1 MRRFC
6 LAAIL
11 TATLGVSCQP
21 ASTSND
27 TSFSIDFEK
36 YTLANGLEVV
46 LHVDRSDPIVAVAM
60 TYHVGSARELPGKT
74 GFAHLFEHLLFLE
87 SENLGRGGLDIL
99 INNVGGTLNGSTSRD
114 RTNYYQVVPRD
125 ALEKILWAEADKMGF
140 FINTVTE
147 EVVAKEKQVVKNEKR
162 QGVDNNPYG
171 HTNYVISRNL
181 YPESHPY
188 NWQVIGSLD
197 DLDGA
202 TLADVREFYA
212 TWYAPNNATL
222 AVAGDFDVEQTKEWV
237 EKYFGEIEPSTMP
250 AAPAVPEIALGEPK
264 LLFHEDNYA
273 RVPALTV
280 AWPTV
285 EQYHPDSY
293 PLEVLSDLL
302 SDGKKAPFYKVL
314 VEEERLAPSVNLSS
328 SGSELAGRFTVS
340 VRGFQGTNLTE
351 IHEATE
357 AAFARFEAEGF
368 TEADLARV
376 KAGAETSFYNGISSV
391 LGKAFEMAHYNIF
404 AGSPGYIEEDI
415 ARVLAVTS
423 EDVMRVYNTYIKG
436 RTFVATSFVPRGEA
450 ALAVAGSVEAE
461 VVEEPIVVGLEAELV
476 LPPKGD
482 IPMTP
487 SAFDRTIEPPFGEAA
502 SLPIPEVWTDSLTNG
517 LEVYGIE
524 NGELPLVRLTIQLKG
539 GLLLDSPDKV
549 GVASLMAGLMPEGTA
564 NRTPEEL
571 EEAIDS
577 LGASINVSAGRETL
591 TISANTLRRNYAQT
605 MALVEEILL
614 EPRWDADEF
623 ELARQRTTNTLRQQ
637 QASPNS
643 IAANAYNRLLY
654 GADHILSN
662 NTRGTIES
670 VESISIEDLKNY
682 YARNVSPTVAKV
694 HVVGDIGRE
703 EVTTSLAGIVERWKA
718 TDVEIPNYTLPPAPE
733 GSQIYFVDVP
743 GASQSVIRIGALA
756 LAVTDPDYYPATVMN
771 FRLGGGGF
779 ASQILQVLREQKG
792 YTYGAAAFFSGTD
805 LPGPFTIAT
814 GVRSNVTLESIE
826 SIKGILEAY
835 GEGFDDADLE
845 ATTSYLL
852 RANARAFET
861 PNAKI
866 NMLQNISAYGL
877 PHDYVVEREQI
888 VREMTGERV
897 RELASRYADASR
909 MIYLVVGDARTQLG
923 RLNSLGLGGP
933 IAIDRDANPLGASG
947 Q

>member
-1 MRRFC
+1 MRRFF

-11 TATLGVSCQP
+11 TAILGGGCQP

-27 TSFSIDFEK
+27 TPFSIEFEE
-36 YTLANGLEVV
+36 YTLGNGLEVV
-46 LHVDRSDPIVAVAM
+46 LHIDRSDPIVAVAM

-99 INNVGGTLNGSTSRD
+99 INNVGGTLNGTTSRD

-162 QGVDNNPYG
+162 QGVDNQPYG

-188 NWQVIGSLD
+188 NWQVIGSLE
-197 DLDGA
+197 DLDSA
-202 TLADVREFYA
+202 TLADVRQFYE

-222 AVAGDFDVEQTKEWV
+222 SVAGDFDVDQAKEWV

-250 AAPAVPEIALGEPK
+250 AAPEVPAVALNESK

-273 RVPALTV
+273 RVPSLTV

-293 PLEVLSDLL
+293 PLDVLSDLL

-314 VEEERLAPSVNLSS
+314 VEEEQLAPSVNLSS
-328 SGSELAGRFTVS
+328 SGSELAGRFTLS
-340 VRGFQGTNLTE
+340 VRGFQGTSLTE

-357 AAFARFEAEGF
+357 VAFARFESEGF

-376 KAGAETSFYNGISSV
+376 KAGAETSFYNGIGSV

-415 ARVLAVTS
+415 ARLLAVTS
-423 EDVMRVYNTYIKG
+423 EDVMRVFNTYIKG
-436 RTFVATSFVPRGEA
+436 RTFVATSFVPRGQA
-450 ALAVAGSVEAE
+450 ALAVTGSVEAE
-461 VVEEPIVVGLEAELV
+461 VVEEPIVVGREAELV

-482 IPMTP
+482 IPTTP

-502 SLPIPEVWTDSLTNG
+502 SLPIPEVWTDSLANG

-524 NGELPLVRLTIQLKG
+524 NGELPLVRFTIRLNG

-549 GVASLMAGLMPEGTA
+549 GVAALMAALMTEGTA
-564 NRTPEEL
+564 RRTPEEL

-577 LGASINVSAGRETL
+577 LGASINVSAGREDVTV
-591 TISANTLRRNYAQT
+591 SVNTLKRNYTQT
-605 MALVEEILL
+605 MALVEEVLL
-614 EPRWDADEF
+614 EPRWDAEEF
-623 ELARQRTTNTLRQQ
+623 ELARQRAINTLRQQ
-637 QASPNS
+637 EASPNS
-643 IAANAYNRLLY
+643 IAASAFNRLLY
-654 GADHILSN
+654 GSDHILSN
-662 NTRGTIES
+662 NTRGTVES
-670 VESISIEDLKNY
+670 VESISIDDLKAY
-682 YARNVSPTVAKV
+682 YATNMSPGVASM
-694 HVVGDIGRE
+694 HVVGDISRD
-703 EVTTSLAGIVERWKA
+703 EVIESLAGIAEQWEAR
-718 TDVEIPNYTLPPAPE
+718 DVEFPTYALPTAVDE
-733 GSQIYFVDVP
+733 SNIYLVDVP
-743 GASQSVIRIGALA
+743 NASQSVIRIGSLALA
-756 LAVTDPDYYPATVMN
+756 LTDPDYYPATVMN

-779 ASQILQVLREQKG
+779 ASQLTQVLREQKG
-792 YTYGAAAFFSGTD
+792 YTYGIGSFFSGTN
-805 LPGPFTIAT
+805 LPGPYTIAT

-826 SIKGILEAY
+826 SIKGLLEEYAA
-835 GEGFDDADLE
+835 GFDDTDLE

-866 NMLQNISAYGL
+866 NMLRNISAYGL
-877 PHDYVVEREQI
+877 PHDYVAEREQI
-888 VREMTGERV
+888 VRGMTAERV
-897 RELASRYADASR
+897 RELAERYADASR
-909 MIYLVVGDARTQLG
+909 MTYLVVGDARTQLE
-923 RLNSLGLGGP
+923 RLNALGLGRP
-933 IAIDRDANPLGASG
+933 ILIDRNANPLGASG